1 MPPASKNPDLDLPPE
16 VRRKALLRVLENLK
30 RATYDLHACN
40 GIVRGNPMYSGPQ
53 IFPLAREALYLQCI
67 LRTAKAFDH
76 HPKAA
81 SFFMFR
87 DLRPDVVEGTARE
100 RGFDLAR
107 LQEFAGKLRKIRN
120 RALAH
125 DDIDDIGRDRDVW
138 EEQEIAGGELT
149 ACTEFAFAAL
159 NEILNREF
167 GETVELLR
175 YDGADAEELARIANA
190 QGLHRKW
197 MARIA

>member
-1 MPPASKNPDLDLPPE
+1 MAPTGKNLAGELDPE
-16 VRRKALLRVLENLK
+16 LRRKALLRVLENLK
-30 RATYDLHACN
+30 RAIYDRQACN
-40 GIVRGNPMYSGPQ
+40 GIVRGNPVYSGPQ
-53 IFPLAREALYLQCI
+53 IFPLAREALYLQSI

-87 DLRPDVVEGTARE
+87 ELRPDIVEEFARE
-100 RGFDLAR
+100 RGFDLAL
-107 LQEFAGKLRKIRN
+107 LQNFATKLRKIRN

-125 DDIDDIGRDRDVW
+125 DDIEDIRHDRDVW

-149 ACTEFAFAAL
+149 ACTEFAFAAM

-167 GETVELLR
+167 GETVELLN

-190 QGLHRKW
+190 QQLNQKW
-197 MARIA
+197 MTRLY

>member
-1 MPPASKNPDLDLPPE
+1 MAPSGTIPAHDLPPD
-16 VRRKALLRVLENLK
+16 VRRKALLRVIENLK
-30 RATYDLHACN
+30 RAIYDRQACN
-40 GIVRGNPMYSGPQ
+40 GIVRGDPKYSGPQ
-53 IFPLAREALYLQCI
+53 IFPLAREALYMQSI

-87 DLRPDVVEGTARE
+87 DLRPDVVEETARE
-100 RGFDLAR
+100 RDFDLAR

-125 DDIDDIGRDRDVW
+125 DDIDDIRRDRDVW

-167 GETVELLR
+167 GETVELLN

-190 QGLHRKW
+190 QDLNRKW
-197 MARIA
+197 VARIY

>member
-1 MPPASKNPDLDLPPE
+1 MAPPGKNLAGELDPE
-16 VRRKALLRVLENLK
+16 LRRKALLRVLENLK
-30 RATYDLHACN
+30 RAIYDRQACN
-40 GIVRGNPMYSGPQ
+40 GIVRGNPVYSGPQ
-53 IFPLAREALYLQCI
+53 IFPLAREALYLQSI

-87 DLRPDVVEGTARE
+87 ELRPDIVEEFARE
-100 RGFDLAR
+100 RGFDLAL
-107 LQEFAGKLRKIRN
+107 LQNFATKLRKIRN

-125 DDIDDIGRDRDVW
+125 DDIEDIRHDRDVW

-149 ACTEFAFAAL
+149 ACTEFAFAAM

-167 GETVELLR
+167 GETVELLN

-190 QGLHRKW
+190 QQLNQKW
-197 MARIA
+197 MTRLY

>member
-1 MPPASKNPDLDLPPE
+1 MAPTGKNLAGELDPE
-16 VRRKALLRVLENLK
+16 LRRKALLRVLENLK
-30 RATYDLHACN
+30 RAIYDRQACN
-40 GIVRGNPMYSGPQ
+40 GIVRGNPVYSGPQ
-53 IFPLAREALYLQCI
+53 IFPLAREALYLQSI

-87 DLRPDVVEGTARE
+87 ELRPDIVEEVARE
-100 RGFDLAR
+100 RGFDLAL
-107 LQEFAGKLRKIRN
+107 LQNFATTLRKIRN

-125 DDIDDIGRDRDVW
+125 DDIEDIRHDRDVW

-149 ACTEFAFAAL
+149 ACTEFAFAAM

-167 GETVELLR
+167 GETVELLN

-190 QGLHRKW
+190 QQLNQKW
-197 MARIA
+197 MTRLY